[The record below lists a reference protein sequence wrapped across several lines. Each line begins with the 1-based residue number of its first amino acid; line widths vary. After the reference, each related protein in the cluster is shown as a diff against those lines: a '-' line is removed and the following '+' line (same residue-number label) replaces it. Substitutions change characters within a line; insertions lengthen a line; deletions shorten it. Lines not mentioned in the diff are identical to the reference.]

1 MKAIRKLLDSQAH
14 LFESGGKLEHL
25 HAFYEA
31 PDTLLFTPGEVTK
44 GSVHVRDGLD
54 LKRMMITVVVALVPC
69 CLMAL
74 YNTGF
79 QANLAISQGA
89 QPLDA
94 WQMDLLLLLMGSPEA
109 AFDPT
114 NVIANLAHG
123 AVWFVPVFAVTGI
136 IGGHI
141 EMAFAVFRKHEV
153 NEGFLVTLF
162 LFPLVLPPTIP
173 LWQVGLGIAFAVILA
188 KEAFGG
194 TGMNVLNVA
203 LMGRAFLFFAYP
215 ADISGDQPWYAVDG
229 LASGIGSIDGLSGA
243 TYLAG
248 AAAGSIDWASSAMA
262 VGGSAWLDAFYG
274 LVPGSMGETSALAC
288 LLGAAV
294 LIATGIGSWRTMAGV
309 TVGTVAMVLLLNA
322 VGSETNPAFSMPLMW
337 HLVVGGWAFGTVFMA
352 TDPVTSAFTE
362 KGKLIYGFGI
372 GVMVVLVRVIN
383 PAYPEGMMLAIL
395 FMNMFAPFIDYFFVQ
410 ANIKRRV
417 ARNA

>member
-1 MKAIRKLLDSQAH
+1 MKALRKFLDSQAH
-14 LFESGGKLEHL
+14 LFEKGGKFEQYEAL
-25 HAFYEA
+25 YEA
-31 PDTLLFTPGEVTK
+31 PDTLLYTPGEVTR
-44 GSVHVRDGLD
+44 GEVRVRDGLD

-69 CLMAL
+69 VLAAL

-89 QPLDA
+89 SPIDA
-94 WQMDLLLLLMGSPEA
+94 WQMDLLLLLMGGAEA

-114 NVIANLAHG
+114 SAMANFMHG
-123 AVWFVPVFAVTGI
+123 AVWFVPVLAVTGI
-136 IGGHI
+136 VGGHI
-141 EMAFAVFRKHEV
+141 ELIFAIVRKHEI

-215 ADISGDQPWYAVDG
+215 ADISGDQPWYGVDG

-248 AAAGSIDWASSAMA
+248 AAAGSLDWASPALA
-262 VGGSAWLDAFYG
+262 AGGVAWLDAFYG
-274 LVPGSMGETSALAC
+274 FIPGSMGETSALAC
-288 LLGAAV
+288 LIGAAV
-294 LIATGIGSWRTMAGV
+294 LIGTGIGSWRTMLGV
-309 TVGTVAMVLLLNA
+309 TVGTVVMVLMLNGI
-322 VGSETNPAFSMPLMW
+322 GSETNPAFAMPVWW

-395 FMNMFAPFIDYFFVQ
+395 FMNMFAPFIDHFFVQ
-410 ANIKRRV
+410 ANIKRRI